1 MRKTNQPL
9 SSIVLRPGR
18 SAASALAIV
27 GAVMCMIILLL
38 GITIPEVHP
47 LYCCVVLVGFLPLIL
62 LFLLIDV
69 LSPARITVSPE
80 GVHLYVRRS
89 KAEID
94 LPWSNFQHMYR
105 LEGYKRCFYLFTP
118 APMSK
123 EDQTLCYKA
132 CVKNKA
138 FPFTHGSCL
147 ILDAWNDSNIIDPRI
162 PDHIKRMN
170 WKFCAKI

>member
-1 MRKTNQPL
+1 MKKTNQPL

-62 LFLLIDV
+62 LSLLIDV
-69 LSPARITVSPE
+69 LSPARITVSSE

-138 FPFTHGSCL
+138 SLTPFPGWLSAAASFPR
-147 ILDAWNDSNIIDPRI
+147 NDNAEISNSIRS
-162 PDHIKRMN
+162 K
-170 WKFCAKI
+170 